1 MLVLLNLTEE
11 DVDLFKSEY
20 TADYL
25 KTRLILE
32 ASEEIYIM
40 HLKAAVIGYYEWLGI
55 NFEKELEKALKE
67 TTQSERIVSLNRSF
81 PDIQFSEKGIKG
93 LKNTPFEGRSLIAF
107 MNDFN
112 YDNISEIL
120 VFFCGLAIVDGE
132 PNDLFYMLL
141 EESDVSVPFQ
151 KLLKF
156 IESSNILNED
166 FRPTNKY

>member
-1 MLVLLNLTEE
+1 
-11 DVDLFKSEY
+11 
-20 TADYL
+20 
-25 KTRLILE
+25 
-32 ASEEIYIM
+32 
-40 HLKAAVIGYYEWLGI
+40 
-55 NFEKELEKALKE
+55 
-67 TTQSERIVSLNRSF
+67 
-81 PDIQFSEKGIKG
+81 
-93 LKNTPFEGRSLIAF
+93 

-112 YDNISEIL
+112 YDNIGEIL
-120 VFFCGLAIVDGE
+120 VFFCGLAIVNGE